1 MLSNL
6 RLAVRTLSKTPFVTA
21 IAVVSLALGIGANT
35 AIFSLFDRML
45 LRPLPVPDPGALVNL
60 VAPGPKPGSNS
71 CNQAGDCQSVFSYPM
86 FRDLERV
93 QTVFTGIAAHV
104 LTSVNLA
111 ARGQTL
117 SADGMLVSGSYFP
130 TLGLQPAAGRLL
142 TPDDDRTPGAHPVVV
157 LSHAYWT
164 AHFAENPAVVGESLT
179 VNGTAMTVIGVA
191 PRGFEGTTLG
201 ARPNVFVPIS
211 MREALLPGWKG
222 LDNRRSYWAYL
233 FARLK
238 PGVTTAQA
246 QAALDPPYR
255 AIITDVEAPLQTGLS
270 DQTMQRFRTKPLTL
284 EPGERGQSDVRSE
297 ARAPLLL
304 LLGVT
309 ALVLVTACANIANLL
324 LARAANRSVE
334 MAVRLSIGASRRQVL
349 GQLLVE
355 SCTLALAGGLAGLVV
370 SRWTLSAI
378 AALLPP
384 QAVAVIP
391 AGTDGTVLLYALVL
405 SLATGVVFG
414 LYPALHSTR
423 PDLVGVL
430 KGHSGQPFGARSA
443 SRFRTVL
450 ATSQIALSMAL
461 LVAAGLFTKSLYN
474 VSRVELGLTTDRL
487 VTFAVAPSL
496 NGYSSAQALAFF
508 ERVEDAVAALPG
520 AAVVSASTVQL
531 IAGNNWNNSVAV
543 QGFEAGPDTNTTA
556 SFSLIG
562 PDFFQTLGIPLI
574 AGREFTRGDGA
585 TAPKVAVV
593 NQAFARKFNLGERV
607 IGTRISTD
615 RNATTLDIEI
625 VGLVQDAKY
634 SEVKDA
640 VPPQFF
646 RPYRQGEN
654 VGSINFY
661 VKTAGDAAA
670 LLGPAQAAVRALDPN
685 LPVEGAKTM
694 AQQVRENVFLDR
706 MISTLSA
713 GFAVLATVLAAIGL
727 YGVLA
732 YTVTQ
737 RTREFGLR
745 MALGADGASV
755 RGMVLGHVAR
765 MTAVGGVIGLV
776 AAVGIG
782 RLAQSLLYELQGY
795 DPLVLTVS
803 AGLLTLVAAA
813 AGLVPA
819 LRASRIEPMVA
830 LRQD

>member
-21 IAVVSLALGIGANT
+21 IAVLSLALGIGANT

-71 CNQAGDCQSVFSYPM
+71 CNQAGPCDWVFRYPM

-93 QTVFTGIAAHV
+93 QPVFTGIAAHV
-104 LTSVNLA
+104 ITGVSLA

-117 SADGMLVSGSYFP
+117 GSDGVLVSGSYFP
-130 TLGLQPAAGRLL
+130 VLGVQPALGRLFG
-142 TPDDDRTPGAHPVVV
+142 PDDDKTPGAHDVVV
-157 LSHAYWT
+157 LSHGFWSS
-164 AHFAENPAVVGESLT
+164 HFGEQPTVAGESLI
-179 VNGTAMTVIGVA
+179 VNGRTMTIIGVA

-201 ARPNVFVPIS
+201 ARPDVFLPLS
-211 MREALLPGWKG
+211 MREQLVPGWKG
-222 LDNRRSYWAYL
+222 LENRRSYWAYL

-238 PGVTTAQA
+238 PGVTREQA
-246 QAALDPPYR
+246 QAAMEPLYR
-255 AIITDVEAPLQTGLS
+255 AIILDVEAPLQTGLS
-270 DQTMQRFRTKPLTL
+270 DQTMARFKSKPLTL

-309 ALVLVTACANIANLL
+309 GLVLVTACANIANLL
-324 LARAANRSVE
+324 LARAAGRTQE
-334 MAVRLSIGASRRQVL
+334 MAVRLSIGAGRRQLL

-355 SCTLALAGGLAGLVV
+355 SCTLALVGGLAGLLV
-370 SRWTLSAI
+370 SRWTLTGI

-384 QAVAVIP
+384 QAQAVMP
-391 AGTDGTVLLYALVL
+391 SGVDTSVLLYALGL
-405 SLATGVVFG
+405 SLLTGVVFG
-414 LYPALHSTR
+414 LYPALHSSR
-423 PDLVGVL
+423 PDLAGVL
-430 KGHSGQPFGARSA
+430 KGYSGQPAGARAA
-443 SRFRTVL
+443 SRFRIVL

-474 VSRVELGLTTDRL
+474 VSRVDLGLATDRL
-487 VTFAVAPSL
+487 VTFSIAPSL
-496 NGYSSAQALAFF
+496 NGYTTPQSLAFF
-508 ERVEDAVAALPG
+508 ERVEDALAALPG
-520 AAVVSASTVQL
+520 AATVSASTVQL

-562 PDFFQTLGIPLI
+562 PDFFQTLGIPVI
-574 AGREFTRGDGA
+574 AGREFSRADAAG
-585 TAPKVAVV
+585 APKVAIV
-593 NQAFARKFNLGERV
+593 NQAFARKFNLGDRV
-607 IGTRISTD
+607 IGTRMSTD
-615 RNATTLDIEI
+615 RDSTNLDIEI

-640 VPPQFF
+640 IPPQFF

-654 VGSINFY
+654 VGAINFY

-755 RGMVLGHVAR
+755 RGMVLGHVGK
-765 MTAVGGVIGLV
+765 MTAVGGVVGLV

-782 RLAQSLLYELQGY
+782 QLAQALLYELQGW
-795 DPLVLTVS
+795 DPTVLAVS
-803 AGLLTLVAAA
+803 AVLLTLVAVA
-813 AGLVPA
+813 AGLLPA
-819 LRASRIEPMVA
+819 LRASRIEPMIA

>member
-21 IAVVSLALGIGANT
+21 IAVLSLALGIGANT

-45 LRPLPVPDPGALVNL
+45 LRPLPVPDPAALVNL

-86 FRDLERV
+86 YRDLERV
-93 QTVFTGIAAHV
+93 QTVFTGIAAHN
-104 LTSVNLA
+104 LTGVNLA

-117 SADGMLVSGSYFP
+117 GADGMLVSGSYFP

-164 AHFAENPAVVGESLT
+164 SHFAESPAVVGETLI
-179 VNGTAMTVIGVA
+179 VNGTAMTVVGVA

-201 ARPNVFVPIS
+201 TRPHVFVPIS
-211 MREALLPGWKG
+211 MRETLLPGWKG

-238 PGVTTAQA
+238 PGVTMAQA

-255 AIITDVEAPLQTGLS
+255 AIITDIEAPLQTGLS
-270 DQTMQRFRTKPLTL
+270 DQTMQRFKTKPLTL

-370 SRWTLSAI
+370 SQWTLSGI

-391 AGTDGTVLLYALVL
+391 AGTDGTVLLYALGL
-405 SLATGVVFG
+405 SLLTGIVFG

-430 KGHSGQPFGARSA
+430 KGHSGQPSGARSA

-461 LVAAGLFTKSLYN
+461 LVAAGLFIKSLYN
-474 VSRVELGLTTDRL
+474 VSRVELGLATDRL

-496 NGYSSAQALAFF
+496 NGYTPQQAVAFF

-531 IAGNNWNNSVAV
+531 IAGNNWNTSMRV

-556 SFSLIG
+556 SFSLVG
-562 PDFFQTLGIPLI
+562 PDFFRTLGIPLLQ
-574 AGREFTRGDGA
+574 GRDFTRADGA
-585 TAPKVAVV
+585 DAPKVAVV
-593 NQAFARKFNLGERV
+593 NLAFARKFNLGDRV
-607 IGTRISTD
+607 VGTRVGTGRDSD
-615 RNATTLDIEI
+615 ALDIEI

-640 VPPQFF
+640 VPPQIF
-646 RPYRQGEN
+646 RPYRQDEN
-654 VGSINFY
+654 VGAISFY
-661 VKTAGDAAA
+661 VRSEGDAAA

-713 GFAVLATVLAAIGL
+713 GFAVLATLLAAIGL

-755 RGMVLGHVAR
+755 RDMVLGHVAR
-765 MTAVGGVIGLV
+765 MTAVGGVIGLL

-795 DPLVLTVS
+795 DPVVLTVS